1 MSRTGG
7 LSLNWDV
14 AARGGPPWLS
24 SVGALLLLGPNP
36 VVRAQSGTTGTPGPA
51 ASVVAKIRE
60 LNTTNEEIRQVAFGP
75 NGAAVILHGTNAATW
90 IQVPQTL
97 ADKVNELIG
106 AGNQVRHDEADR
118 LHHRRRLDHPLRT
131 QRCVLGRDPLRASR
145 PTPEA
150 SPSDG

>member
-106 AGNQVRHDEADR
+106 AGNQVRHVAFAPGSGWVVLHSANEAVTAAVS
-118 LHHRRRLDHPLRT
+118 RRP
-131 QRCVLGRDPLRASR
+131 PSR
-145 PTPEA
+145 NW
-150 SPSDG
+150 SS